1 MNNKVLIKVYTPE
14 YNKSY
19 DIFIPVNELVWKVA
33 KLMMK
38 CISDINNIN
47 SDLKKEYL
55 LINQKT
61 NEIYNNN
68 VIIRETDIRNGTEL
82 VLIAKM

>member
-19 DIFIPVNELVWKVA
+19 DIFIPVNQLVWKVA

-38 CISDINNIN
+38 WISDINNIN